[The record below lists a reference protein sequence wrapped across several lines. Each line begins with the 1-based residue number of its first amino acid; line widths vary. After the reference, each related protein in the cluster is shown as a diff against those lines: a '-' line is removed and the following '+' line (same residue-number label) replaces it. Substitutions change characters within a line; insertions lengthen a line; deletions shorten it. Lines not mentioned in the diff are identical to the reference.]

1 MCVHVFCAD
10 DLPNEALVW
19 VDSRDR
25 HILVYAHSSLARA
38 GSLTDAGVDTVNRAL
53 AAVPGAPS
61 LESAT
66 HCR

>member
-1 MCVHVFCAD
+1 MCVHVYCAD

-38 GSLTDAGVDTVNRAL
+38 GSLTAVGVTQVNRAL
-53 AAVPGAPS
+53 SAVPGAPS

-66 HCR
+66 SCR

>member
-38 GSLTDAGVDTVNRAL
+38 GGLTAVGVAHVNRAL

-61 LESAT
+61 LESAKT
-66 HCR
+66 CR